1 MNNNNILYKLNL
13 LERKLNKL
21 ELALETQQNKLS
33 DFTKESDVLSENL
46 YNTNQDNIVH
56 KNRMSRKSTTKKVIH
71 IHKYYNSN
79 TPTQIMYQPQPPP
92 QQSYQQPLPQQ
103 SYQPLPQQSYQP
115 PPQQQSYQPQQPQQ
129 PPPPRPKSP
138 PPIERESSRSVVE
151 PAFNRRA
158 TIHSMP
164 LPGDK
169 KTNAG
174 SKPVSTFDLMKEL
187 KLKLEAKF
195 AGQN

>member
-13 LERKLNKL
+13 LERKLSKL
-21 ELALETQQNKLS
+21 ELAVENQQNKLS

-46 YNTNQDNIVH
+46 YDNSNQDNIVH

-71 IHKYYNSN
+71 IHKYYNPN
-79 TPTQIMYQPQPPP
+79 TPTQIMYQP
-92 QQSYQQPLPQQ
+92 PQQ
-103 SYQPLPQQSYQP
+103 SYQPQP
-115 PPQQQSYQPQQPQQ
+115 PPQQQSYQPPQQSYQPQPPPPPQQ
-129 PPPPRPKSP
+129 PPPP

-151 PAFNRRA
+151 PTFNRRS

-169 KTNAG
+169 KTNPG
-174 SKPVSTFDLMKEL
+174 SKPITTFDLMTEL
-187 KLKLEAKF
+187 KLKLQSKF